1 MARFASCLALCL
13 CLGLVAIPAAAARTQ
28 RVYIAAGDSV
38 TNSGFP
44 GLGGWADIYYR
55 YLQADTN
62 GGATEQ
68 MRPPFSSLV
77 AGGDLDRVLDLINA
91 PSNVVAV
98 TLTTGGSGALGGG
111 GCWAAPACPFP
122 GQFAAAL
129 SSLNEALAADP
140 GPERVEV
147 LAYYNPAS
155 GLGLPQEPVYDQA
168 GLGSDLK
175 IDCAGAGALVG
186 LNDDIACIGWQ
197 QGWIVVDAWPAFKAG
212 GQSLLDGIH
221 PSRAG
226 HQLLATLFENA
237 CDLPAA
243 GPGVADPDGF
253 LAARPANGGPGCAA
267 ATPRGDGQI
276 AFARFG
282 GPSGIYVVGAD
293 GGGLQR
299 LLARGRGPAWAP
311 AGGRIA
317 YDTLNTI
324 FIASASGQH
333 SQRLVGG
340 GAREPTWSPDGRRIA
355 FTRHGSLYSIDTS
368 GHHLQR
374 ITRPSR
380 LKKPRVQTQDSEPA
394 WSPDGRLIAFVES
407 RGGCDKS
414 IWTVAPNGH
423 GRRRL
428 THSRPVNSALSPDWS
443 PDGRTIAYTFPVRVQ
458 HACQG
463 AQRALWT
470 MTRSGKRQHVLA
482 APPGVSAHDPTWSP
496 DGRLLA
502 FSASPPASSGSGL
515 YVLDVVGGATR
526 QLTAQTVPGQPG
538 DATPAWRPLAP

>member
-1 MARFASCLALCL
+1 MARFAACLGLCF
-13 CLGLVAIPAAAARTQ
+13 CLGLVAAPAAGARTQ

-44 GLGGWADIYYR
+44 GIAWADFYYR

-68 MRPPFSSLV
+68 VRLSSNFV
-77 AGGDLDRVLDLINA
+77 SGGDIDGVVKLIDA

-122 GQFAAAL
+122 GQFATVLSSINAAL
-129 SSLNEALAADP
+129 AGDP
-140 GPERVEV
+140 GPERLEV

-155 GLGLPQEPVYDQA
+155 GLGPPQETAYDQA

-175 IDCAGAGALVG
+175 IDCAGTGALVG

-212 GQSLLDGIH
+212 GQSLVEGVH
-221 PSRAG
+221 PSRTG

-237 CDLPAA
+237 CDLPAP
-243 GPGVADPDGF
+243 GPGVADLDGF
-253 LAARPANGGPGCAA
+253 LAAMPPNGGPGCAA
-267 ATPRGDGQI
+267 AAPRGDGQI

-282 GPSGIYVVGAD
+282 SSSGIYVLGAD
-293 GGGLQR
+293 GSGLQQ
-299 LLARGRGPAWAP
+299 LLATGRDPAWAP
-311 AGGRIA
+311 GGRIA

-324 FIASASGQH
+324 FIANSSGK
-333 SQRLVGG
+333 SSRRLVGG
-340 GAREPTWSPDGRRIA
+340 GARQPTWSPDGRRIVFA
-355 FTRHGSLYSIDTS
+355 RHGSLFSIDTS
-368 GHHLQR
+368 GHHLRR
-374 ITRPSR
+374 ITRPPR
-380 LKKPRVQTQDSEPA
+380 LRKPRVRAEDSQPA

-423 GRRRL
+423 GKRQL

-470 MTRSGKRQHVLA
+470 MSKTGKGQHVLA
-482 APPGVSAHDPTWSP
+482 APAGLSARDPSWSP

-502 FSASPPASSGSGL
+502 FSASPPGTSGLGL
-515 YVLDVVGGATR
+515 YVLDVASGAQR
-526 QLTAQTVPGQPG
+526 QVTASTDPGQPG
-538 DATPAWRPLAP
+538 DVTPAWRPLAP